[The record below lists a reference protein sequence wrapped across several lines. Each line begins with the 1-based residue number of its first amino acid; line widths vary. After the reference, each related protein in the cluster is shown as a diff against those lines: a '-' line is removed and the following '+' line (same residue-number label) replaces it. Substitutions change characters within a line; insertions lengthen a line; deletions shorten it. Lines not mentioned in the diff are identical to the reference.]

1 MLLPVAVC
9 NFIQMD
15 GLGRVVA
22 GVSAEQSDN
31 FEVSL
36 FSEQLQI
43 SDVKVNDYILVRFT
57 TKLTEKFYI
66 GQMMNMYKKRK
77 RNSYNIYDSNEI
89 SQKRKHI
96 SFF

>member
-1 MLLPVAVC
+1 MLLPVAIC
-9 NFIQMD
+9 NFIKMD
-15 GLGRVVA
+15 GLWRVVT

-31 FEVSL
+31 SEVSS

-43 SDVKVNDYILVRFT
+43 SDVKVDDYILVRFT

-66 GQMMNMYKKRK
+66 GQMMEMDRK

-89 SQKRKHI
+89 LHKKKHV
-96 SFF
+96 SFS

>member
-9 NFIQMD
+9 NFIKID
-15 GLGRVVA
+15 GLERVFT

-31 FEVSL
+31 SEVSS

-66 GQMMNMYKKRK
+66 GQMMEMDKK
-77 RNSYNIYDSNEI
+77 RNSYNIYDLNEI
-89 SQKRKHI
+89 SQKRKHV
-96 SFF
+96 SF